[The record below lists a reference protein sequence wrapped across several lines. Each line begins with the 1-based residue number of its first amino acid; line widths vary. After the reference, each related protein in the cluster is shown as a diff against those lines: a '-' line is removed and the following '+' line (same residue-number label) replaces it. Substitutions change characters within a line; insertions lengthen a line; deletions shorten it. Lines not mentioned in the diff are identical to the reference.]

1 MFSFEGAW
9 PALITPFTPDDRV
22 NVAVLHQLVDYFIS
36 RNVGGFYV
44 CGSTSEGIFMSVEER
59 KLIAESVLKRVDGRA
74 PVIIHVGAVAVN
86 DAAHLAAHARQ
97 HGASGVSSILPPLYD
112 STDSLLAYF
121 RKLADAAPEI
131 PLLPYLYGGPADAV
145 ALMQQFM
152 QIPNIA
158 GTKYTGPNMH
168 ELRGLVELRADNWAV
183 FSGMDE
189 QCLFAA
195 IAGSSGNIGSTV
207 NLFPGLYRAIH
218 AHQRKG
224 EIAAAYQLQLR
235 ANAVI
240 KLLYTTGKWSA
251 ALKTAMGML
260 GFDCGDPRLP
270 RLPMTPAEQDKLRAR
285 LEASDFREL
294 AALDPS

>member
-1 MFSFEGAW
+1 MFSFKGAW
-9 PALITPFTPDDRV
+9 PALVTPFTADDRV
-22 NVAVLHQLVDYFIS
+22 NVAVLHELVDYFIA
-36 RNVGGFYV
+36 RDAGGFYV

-59 KLIAESVLKRVDGRA
+59 QIVAETVLDRVNGRV
-74 PVIIHVGAVAVN
+74 PVIVHVGAVAAT
-86 DAAHLAAHARQ
+86 DATQLAAHAMQ
-97 HGASGVSSILPPLYD
+97 HGASGISSILPPLYD
-112 STDSLLAYF
+112 STEGLLAYF
-121 RKLADAAPEI
+121 RALYEAAPEI
-131 PLLPYLYGGPADAV
+131 PLLPYLYGGPVDAV
-145 ALMQQFM
+145 ALMQTFM
-152 QIPNIA
+152 QIPSIA

-168 ELRGLVELRADNWAV
+168 ELRGIVELRAGNWTV

-218 AHQRKG
+218 AHQQAG
-224 EIAAAYQLQLR
+224 EFTAAYQLQLR

-240 KLLYTTGKWSA
+240 KVLYATGKWSA

-260 GFDCGDPRLP
+260 GFDCGAPRLP
-270 RLPMTPAEQDKLRAR
+270 RLPMTPAEQEKLRAQ

-294 AALDPS
+294 AAM